1 MKKASIWFLLLILIG
16 FQHPHGLEYHN
27 GNMDEDVLKADDSHL
42 TSIDVLLSPP
52 SSLPHHVD
60 SVVPRKIF
68 LSEKLKSFASP
79 HATGYL
85 AMDISPDSFGF
96 IKIVMSQS
104 NYLS

>member
-52 SSLPHHVD
+52 LRSLIMLIVW
-60 SVVPRKIF
+60 
-68 LSEKLKSFASP
+68 
-79 HATGYL
+79 YL
-85 AMDISPDSFGF
+85 VKFS
-96 IKIVMSQS
+96 
-104 NYLS
+104 